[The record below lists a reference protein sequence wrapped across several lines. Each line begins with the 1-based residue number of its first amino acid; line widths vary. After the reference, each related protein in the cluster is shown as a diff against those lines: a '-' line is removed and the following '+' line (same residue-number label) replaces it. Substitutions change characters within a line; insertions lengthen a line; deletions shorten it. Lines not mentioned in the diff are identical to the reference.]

1 MLAPKLDRALVLLD
15 EELALLDE
23 ELTLLDK
30 EVAGE
35 GDETDCCDS

>member
-15 EELALLDE
+15 GELALLDE